1 MGPKRPLLTP
11 FEQRVSPGQAT
22 PSLEARRCGSKA
34 MGHFLKYARSAYGQ
48 GMRLGGW
55 LHQAGKVCSDNPARQ
70 AGPTSRVHGGACLRE

>member
-22 PSLEARRCGSKA
+22 PSLESRRCGSKA

-55 LHQAGKVCSDNPARQ
+55 LHQAGFRRCAATTRRDEPEQS
-70 AGPTSRVHGGACLRE
+70 